1 MFCNQESDLNLCFG
15 PLGKT
20 FCIYLYIY
28 VYISW
33 VLFQNEW
40 LCCWVKFILAC
51 ASDAG
56 SVKGVIELV
65 LGVAVAPWVVR
76 QARLL
81 GMYGKPA

>member
-1 MFCNQESDLNLCFG
+1 MNLCFG

-28 VYISW
+28 IYIYP
-33 VLFQNEW
+33 LGIILNEW
-40 LCCWVKFILAC
+40 LCCWVKFLLAC